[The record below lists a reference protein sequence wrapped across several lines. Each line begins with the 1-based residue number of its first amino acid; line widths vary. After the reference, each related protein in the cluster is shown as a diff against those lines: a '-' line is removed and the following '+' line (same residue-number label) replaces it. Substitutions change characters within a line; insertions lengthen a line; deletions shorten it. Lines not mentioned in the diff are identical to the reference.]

1 MILGVDRDAVR
12 SLARRIS
19 NSEEGGVDPS
29 RTIFHVIRAAR
40 PPLALAYHGVADVP
54 LRRDRHHLFV
64 RPRDLE
70 RQIAKLR
77 EWGYDIVSF
86 GELARRVAEDRSRG
100 CAALTFDD
108 GLSDNLYALVPILQA
123 ASATATVFVVS
134 GWLGRPYPIE
144 PWARILTTD
153 ELRQLAAAGIEI
165 GAHTVRHPDLTKL
178 SFAQAFGELADS
190 KAALEEVV
198 EAPVETAAYPYGHAS
213 AETRAAAREAGFRA
227 ACRTLGE
234 GSWADPFDLP
244 RQTMENRA
252 SLMGLRLKRH
262 SRYEPFMRLRAARGA
277 RRLSRRIREV
287 VGG

>member
-1 MILGVDRDAVR
+1 MRR
-12 SLARRIS
+12 SRL
-19 NSEEGGVDPS
+19 
-29 RTIFHVIRAAR
+29 

-77 EWGYDIVSF
+77 EWGYEIISF

-108 GLSDNLYALVPILQA
+108 GLADNLYALVPILQA
-123 ASATATVFVVS
+123 ASVTATVFVVS
-134 GWLGRPYPIE
+134 GWLGRAYPIE

-153 ELRQLAAAGIEI
+153 ELRQVAAAGVEI
-165 GAHTVRHPDLTKL
+165 GAHTVTHPDLTNV
-178 SFAQAFGELADS
+178 SFADAVRELAES
-190 KAALEEVV
+190 KRALEDVV
-198 EAPVETAAYPYGHAS
+198 EAPVEIAAYPYGHAS
-213 AETRAAAREAGFRA
+213 PETHAAAREAGFRA

-244 RQTMENRA
+244 RQAMENRA
-252 SLMGLRLKRH
+252 SLTGLRLKRH
-262 SRYEPFMRLRAARGA
+262 SRYELLMRLRAARGA
-277 RRLSRRIREV
+277 RRLSRRMREV

>member
-1 MILGVDRDAVR
+1 
-12 SLARRIS
+12 
-19 NSEEGGVDPS
+19 
-29 RTIFHVIRAAR
+29 VIGAAR

-77 EWGYDIVSF
+77 RWGYEVVSF
-86 GELARRVAEDRSRG
+86 GELARRAADGRGRG

-108 GLSDNLYALVPILQA
+108 GLADNLYALVPILQA

-144 PWARILTTD
+144 PWARMLTSD
-153 ELRQLAAAGIEI
+153 ELRQLAAAGVEI
-165 GAHTVRHPDLTKL
+165 GAHTVTHSDLTRL
-178 SFAQAFGELADS
+178 SFADALGELAES
-190 KAALEEVV
+190 KSALEEVI
-198 EAPVETAAYPYGHAS
+198 EAPVDMAAYPYGHAN

-227 ACRTLGE
+227 ACRTLGK

-252 SLMGLRLKRH
+252 SLAGLRLKRH
-262 SRYEPFMRLRAARGA
+262 SRYEPLMRLRAARGA
-277 RRLSRRIREV
+277 RRLSRRMREV
-287 VGG
+287 VGR